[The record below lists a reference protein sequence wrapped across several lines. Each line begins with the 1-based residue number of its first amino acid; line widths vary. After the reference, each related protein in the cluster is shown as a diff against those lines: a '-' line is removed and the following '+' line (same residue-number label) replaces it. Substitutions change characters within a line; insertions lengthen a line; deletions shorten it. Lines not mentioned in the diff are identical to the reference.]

1 MIQIFRPE
9 LRVHPLSVER
19 SFALKLR
26 LVALVIAV
34 VASAHDEET
43 TAITAH
49 ATGRVDSQLPLAA
62 LTTPICRHEFLT
74 KANTLTNPI
83 LVCSLIHIAE
93 DRRAVG
99 DTLLCLPRLEV
110 VTERMHV
117 AVRANAGIAK

>member
-1 MIQIFRPE
+1 MIQIFGPE

-19 SFALKLR
+19 RFALEFR
-26 LVALVIAV
+26 LVALIVAV
-34 VASAHDEET
+34 VASAHHKKT

-49 ATGRVDSQLPLAA
+49 AIGRIDRQLPLAA
-62 LTTPICRHEFLT
+62 LTTPVCCHEFLAE
-74 KANTLTNPI
+74 ANTLTNPI

-117 AVRANAGIAK
+117 TVRANAGIAK